1 MRLLFF
7 LLLTTGFCRA
17 YAIQKTWIGNPGDNW
32 TNSNSWSPAGVPGTT
47 DDIYFNSS
55 TTVQFTSNVTGI
67 RSLHITGEIVVLFEA
82 TGAFKLGSSVGA
94 PVTIAAG
101 ATLQIRGINNA
112 SAGLSLELDGTS
124 VIDGTLELLAGT
136 NSKASLYS
144 GIATTANLTVTGTIR
159 TGFQLIGSANADAGS
174 LESFSSAVP
183 VTFASGSLYEIAR
196 TGGIVTIPKATWA
209 TDATLLIS
217 GAQSVSGLQLA
228 WAGATAHELGTLIWN
243 CPSQG
248 GIGSL
253 AVNSFPYLN
262 RIKGNFQILHSN
274 GKIVRFA
281 NSTSTSYTLTFD
293 GDFVISHALVI
304 PELMSSTA
312 ASGTAAATLVFKKNV
327 AVLPALRA
335 GNTSSTAHLLRFE
348 GSSTGTGGFGPQDLN
363 LAGGVQPA
371 DVFSLTVNNAG
382 NGVQLASSLGILRNI
397 TLTNGLLY
405 LGNYSITAGGGG
417 GTITSGAT
425 GWVVTDGTGSLRL
438 AIAAGQGR
446 VFPVAVGESGMDR
459 VGITPVAADTFAVR
473 VSNVFSHAVA
483 DASKVYNREWEIS
496 SQSTSAIVELAP
508 DPVNATPPATSGIQ
522 VIGHYKNGAW
532 TETES
537 TGTGTLL
544 SSAFTANFTSF
555 SPFGAGIKTGFT
567 TFSSTVYT
575 FTGNGNWS
583 NAANWQNNLVPPASL
598 TPGSAIYIDPQVNGS
613 CLLDIPYTVAPGAS
627 LTVISGKKFEVNG
640 NLTIQ

>member
-1 MRLLFF
+1 MRFLF
-7 LLLTTGFCRA
+7 LLLGA
-17 YAIQKTWIGNPGDNW
+17 VLSLNGLAIQKTWVGNPGDNW
-32 TNSNSWSPAGVPGTT
+32 TNSSSWSPAGVPGTT
-47 DDIYFNSS
+47 DDIYFVGS
-55 TTVQFTSNVTGI
+55 TTVQFTSNITGI

-94 PVTIAAG
+94 PLTIDAG
-101 ATLQIRGINNA
+101 ATLQIRGVNTA

-159 TGFQLIGSANADAGS
+159 TGFQLIGASNADAGS

-196 TGGIVTIPKATWA
+196 SGGIVSIPKATWA
-209 TDATLLIS
+209 ADATLLIS
-217 GAQSVSGLQLA
+217 GAQSVSGFQLT
-228 WAGATAHELGTLIWN
+228 WSGATAHELGTVIWN
-243 CPSQG
+243 CPNQG

-253 AVNSFPYLN
+253 SVNSFPYLS

-293 GDFVISHALVI
+293 GDFTIAQAQVI

-312 ASGTAAATLVFKKNV
+312 ASGTASATLVFKKNV
-327 AVLPALRA
+327 AVLPSLRA
-335 GNTSSTAHLLRFE
+335 GNTTSTAHLLRFE
-348 GSSTGTGGFGPQDLN
+348 GAATGIGGFGPQELN
-363 LAGGVQPA
+363 LTGALQPA
-371 DVFSLTVNNAG
+371 DAFSVTVNNAG
-382 NGVQLASSLGILRNI
+382 NGVQLFSNLGILRNI

-417 GTITSGAT
+417 GSVTAGAT
-425 GWVVTDGTGSLRL
+425 GWVVTDGLGSLRL
-438 AIAAGQGR
+438 AIAGGQGR
-446 VFPVAVGESGMDR
+446 IFPVAVGESGMDR
-459 VGITPVAADTFAVR
+459 VGITPVASDTFAVR

-483 DASKVYNREWEIS
+483 DASKVYNREWEITS
-496 SQSTSAIVELAP
+496 ASTSAVVELAP
-508 DPVNATPPATSGIQ
+508 DPVNATAPSTAGIA

-537 TGTGTLL
+537 SGTGTLL
-544 SSAFTANFTSF
+544 SSAYTANFTSF

-567 TFSSTVYT
+567 TFSATVYT

-583 NAANWQNNLVPPASL
+583 DPANWQNSQVPPAIL
-598 TPGSAIYIDPQVNGS
+598 TPGSAIYIDPQVNGT
-613 CLLDIPYTVAPGAS
+613 CLLNIPYTVAPGAS
-627 LTVISGKKFEVNG
+627 ITVISGKKFEVNG